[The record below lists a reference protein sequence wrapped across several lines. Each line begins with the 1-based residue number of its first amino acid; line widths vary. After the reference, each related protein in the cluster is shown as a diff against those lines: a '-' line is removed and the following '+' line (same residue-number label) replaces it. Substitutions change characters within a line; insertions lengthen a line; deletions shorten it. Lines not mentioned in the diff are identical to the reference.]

1 MDRMVEHPS
10 HRTVCERKDAMS
22 LFDKSLW
29 PEDARLPYLLGSWR
43 WSRVGRLS
51 DAVSLTLQ
59 KVLVLYECGSSRRTL
74 SDICWKQRLGDR
86 AQSWLH
92 TVYRGFSF
100 TTISRMSP
108 CQSSTQ
114 GHSALKCKHSMSTH
128 RTATVDHFANL

>member
-1 MDRMVEHPS
+1 
-10 HRTVCERKDAMS
+10 MS

-74 SDICWKQRLGDR
+74 SDIC
-86 AQSWLH
+86 
-92 TVYRGFSF
+92 
-100 TTISRMSP
+100 
-108 CQSSTQ
+108 
-114 GHSALKCKHSMSTH
+114 
-128 RTATVDHFANL
+128 